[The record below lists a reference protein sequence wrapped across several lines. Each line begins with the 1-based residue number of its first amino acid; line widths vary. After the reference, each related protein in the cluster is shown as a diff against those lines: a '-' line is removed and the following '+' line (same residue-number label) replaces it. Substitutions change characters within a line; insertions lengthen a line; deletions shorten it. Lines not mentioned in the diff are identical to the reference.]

1 MTQITTDRQNIFLLR
16 WIMRLFA
23 VGLGAAI
30 ALVSIAQQSMNEDGI
45 SYLDIGEAFFSG
57 DYGEIINAHWSPL
70 YAIIQGAALALFK
83 PSMDTELAVVHGTNF
98 LIYIF
103 CLLSFEFFWNEAT
116 RVSPAVE
123 KSATSARH
131 HHLPPWAV
139 MMIGYLLFVY
149 GSLYLIEIWAVTPD
163 MLFAA
168 FMLLA
173 GGLFLTIGS
182 KPCRLSTYAIFGVV
196 LGIGY
201 YAKAAMFPTAILL
214 LLATVLMTRR
224 VPGGAQGSLV
234 AALVFAVIA
243 GPLVMAISE
252 ETGEVSVGA
261 GGRHVYIREV
271 NQVPPNRQS
280 SETIPIG
287 IPDNPVNRISV
298 RPPVYEFSAPVG
310 GTYPL
315 HYDPTH
321 WYLGLAPVVEAD
333 TQLRILAASGR
344 YFADLFLK
352 RQGLLLGAVLIL
364 LLFSTRIAKADMQ
377 RSARNYLLAV
387 VGIVLVSFAFVY
399 VEDRYIGAFV
409 LLIWGCLF
417 GRIAIVESSM
427 SEKLLRVSGTTLVV
441 ILMLMVVSFN
451 LDGLSRV
458 LGLDG
463 DPWKPPPVSEEQVAR
478 SLPPIEFAKSI
489 ESMGISPGDTIAY
502 FGYPSRNLYFARLL
516 GIRVVA
522 EIPEEEIDDFWRA
535 PVDRQREV
543 FALLAGAGITAVIAD
558 EIPASSTSVGWQR
571 ISDSRH
577 YLVFLDPVEPANR

>member
-1 MTQITTDRQNIFLLR
+1 
-16 WIMRLFA
+16 MRLFA

-30 ALVSIAQQSMNEDGI
+30 SLVSIAQQSMNEDGI
-45 SYLDIGEAFFSG
+45 SYLDIGEAFYGG

-70 YAIIQGAALALFK
+70 YSIVQGAAIALVK
-83 PSMDTELAVVHGTNF
+83 PSMDTELIVVHGTNF

-103 CLLSFEFFWNEAT
+103 CLLSFEFFWNAAT
-116 RVSPAVE
+116 KSPE
-123 KSATSARH
+123 GSRYLR
-131 HHLPPWAV
+131 LPPWAL
-139 MMIGYLLFVY
+139 MMVGYLLFVY
-149 GSLYLIEIWAVTPD
+149 GSLYLVEIWAVTPD
-163 MLFAA
+163 MLFAT
-168 FMLLA
+168 FVLLA
-173 GGLFLTIGS
+173 SGLFLTIGS
-182 KPCRLSTYAIFGVV
+182 QPSRLRTYAIFGIV
-196 LGIGY
+196 LGVGY

-224 VPGGAQGSLV
+224 VPGGVKGSVV
-234 AALVFAVIA
+234 AAVVFAAIA
-243 GPLVMAISE
+243 GPLVVAISA

-280 SETIPIG
+280 SDSTPVG

-298 RPPVYEFSAPVG
+298 HPPVYEFSTPVG

-321 WYLGLAPVVEAD
+321 WYLGLAPVVESD
-333 TQLRILAASGR
+333 TQLMILAASGR

-364 LLFSTRIAKADMQ
+364 LLLSTRFPDADLQ
-377 RSARNYLLAV
+377 RSARTYLLSI
-387 VGIVLVSFAFVY
+387 VGVLLISFAFVY

-409 LLIWGCLF
+409 LLFWGCLF
-417 GRIAIVESSM
+417 GNIAIAESAM
-427 SEKLLRVSGTTLVV
+427 AERLLRVSGTTLVA

-451 LDGLSRV
+451 LDGLSKV

-463 DPWKPPPVSEEQVAR
+463 DPWKPAPVPDVRVAR
-478 SLPPIEFAKSI
+478 TLPPIEFAKSI
-489 ESMGISPGDTIAY
+489 ESMGISAGDTIGY

-522 EIPEEEIDDFWRA
+522 EIPEEDIDDFWRA
-535 PVDRQREV
+535 SVERQREV
-543 FALLAGAGITAVIAD
+543 FALLASAGVMAVIAEEVPSNSATVD
-558 EIPASSTSVGWQR
+558 WQR
-571 ISDSRH
+571 IADSRH
-577 YLVFLDPVEPANR
+577 HIFFLDQT